1 VCDSVIFM
9 METDLS
15 VNKQNFGDSFLAG
28 VRQHLEA
35 VGRNL
40 EVCEMLEIGWVAG

>member
-1 VCDSVIFM
+1 M
-9 METDLS
+9 METDVN
-15 VNKQNFGDSFLAG
+15 VNKQSFEDTFLAG

-40 EVCEMLEIGWVAG
+40 EVCEMLEIG

>member
-1 VCDSVIFM
+1 

-15 VNKQNFGDSFLAG
+15 AHKQRFGDTFLAG
-28 VRQHLEA
+28 VRQHMEA

-40 EVCEMLEIGWVAG
+40 EVCEMLEIG